1 MKGKKIISISILIL
15 AICVILGVSYYTIVN
30 KKTNTETQTSNI
42 ENGEKL
48 EASVSWST
56 SGMKGYGV
64 RINNSKWL

>member
-15 AICVILGVSYYTIVN
+15 AICVILGVSKYAIVN
-30 KKTNTETQTSNI
+30 KKTNTETQFSNI

-48 EASVSWST
+48 EASVSWNT

-64 RINNSKWL
+64 RINNSKWF